1 MLNVFKLIVGKRQL
15 PSVYHIR
22 TIFKLREKRA
32 TAVNN
37 PMLPLNDLAVMCI
50 NQRVFVS
57 MK

>member
-15 PSVYHIR
+15 PSVYHIP

-37 PMLPLNDLAVMCI
+37 AMLPLNDLAVMRI

>member
-15 PSVYHIR
+15 PSVYHIP

-37 PMLPLNDLAVMCI
+37 PMLPLNDLADMCM
-50 NQRVFVS
+50 NELVFVR